1 MILEVLI
8 SLFTWQNLLFLNVG
22 MAAGI
27 IVGALPGLT
36 GTMCIALLLPMTYG
50 LDSITGML
58 LLLGVYCGGIYGG
71 SITAILINTPGTPAS
86 AATAIDGYQMAKQG
100 RAGRAL
106 HTALSASLVGG
117 LFSAAVLIVAAPL
130 VASFALRFGPVEYF
144 ALALFGLTIIAS
156 VGGNSLIKGL
166 LMGMAGLLVSVI
178 GLDPVDGIDR
188 FTFGSTSLLGGIDI
202 IPALIGLFAITEI
215 MSKARDVNRPLG
227 NVQTFQ
233 NEKKQSFFD
242 VFRYKATLLKSSMIG
257 TFIGAVPGT
266 GAAIASFLSYNE
278 AKRVSKHPEEFGQ
291 GSEDAVVASEAA
303 NNAVTGATLIPLLTL
318 GIPGDTNTAIL
329 IGALTMQGIIPGPQ
343 LFVQQRHWV
352 YSIMFGLIIVNLFMY
367 LQGKFFIKSF
377 VNVTKVP
384 TQVMVPILVTL
395 CIIGAYAVNNTVFDA
410 LLMVIFG
417 VFGYLM
423 KKLDFPLTPMV
434 IAIVLGPLAESNLRR
449 ALILSQGSWGIF
461 FTKPIS
467 CLFILLAVFML
478 FFPTVKKQ
486 LAKRRQA
493 AKRAEG

>member
-1 MILEVLI
+1 MTLDVLL
-8 SLFTWQNLLFLNVG
+8 SLFTWQNFLFLNIGVG
-22 MAAGI
+22 AGI

-50 LDSITGML
+50 LNSLTGML

-86 AATAIDGYQMAKQG
+86 AATALDGYAMARKGQ
-100 RAGRAL
+100 AGRAL
-106 HTALSASLVGG
+106 QTALSASLVGG
-117 LFSAAVLIVAAPL
+117 LFSCAVLIVAAPII
-130 VASFALRFGPVEYF
+130 ANFALRFGPAEYF

-156 VGGNSLIKGL
+156 VGGDSLIKGL

-188 FTFGSTSLLGGIDI
+188 FSFGVTSLLGGIDI
-202 IPALIGLFAITEI
+202 IPALIGLFAVTEI
-215 MSKARDVNRPLG
+215 MSKAHGVYKP
-227 NVQTFQ
+227 VATITEFKS
-233 NEKKQSFFD
+233 EKKQSFWD
-242 VFRYKATLLKSSMIG
+242 VFKYKTTLLKSSVIG

-278 AKRVSKHPEEFGQ
+278 AKRVSKHPDEFGH

-343 LFVQQRHWV
+343 LFVQQREWV
-352 YSIMFGLIIVNLFMY
+352 YSIMLGLIIVNLFMY
-367 LQGKFFIKSF
+367 FQGKFFIRSF
-377 VNVTKVP
+377 VNVTKIP
-384 TQVMVPILVTL
+384 TQIMVPVLVTL
-395 CIIGAYAVNNTVFDA
+395 CIIGAYAVNNTAFDA
-410 LLMVIFG
+410 LLMVMFGIFG
-417 VFGYLM
+417 YIM

-449 ALILSQGSWGIF
+449 ALIISKGSWMIF
-461 FTKPIS
+461 IEKPIS
-467 CLFILLAVFML
+467 LFFIALAVFML
-478 FFPTVKKQ
+478 FMPVIKKK
-486 LAKRRQA
+486 LTKRSA
-493 AKRAEG
+493 IE